1 MRGLLID
8 YDARYRIQC
17 LASHLLTS
25 PELVIGHVNC
35 EEVSV
40 HHLEDEN
47 GSLGLGIT
55 APLTEIGV
63 SIVKMN
69 NRSEALGTGVLECNS
84 DVDDSCIALSFMFS
98 DFITVH
104 VTND

>member
-1 MRGLLID
+1 
-8 YDARYRIQC
+8 
-17 LASHLLTS
+17 
-25 PELVIGHVNC
+25 VNC

-47 GSLGLGIT
+47 GSLRLGIT

-69 NRSEALGTGVLECNS
+69 NRSEALETGVLECNS

-98 DFITVH
+98 DFTTVH

>member
-1 MRGLLID
+1 VNKD
-8 YDARYRIQC
+8 KYQKRYSI
-17 LASHLLTS
+17 LTL

-47 GSLGLGIT
+47 GSLRLGIA

-69 NRSEALGTGVLECNS
+69 NRSEALEIGVLGCNS
-84 DVDDSCIALSFMFS
+84 DADDTCSCIALSFMFS
-98 DFITVH
+98 DFTTVH